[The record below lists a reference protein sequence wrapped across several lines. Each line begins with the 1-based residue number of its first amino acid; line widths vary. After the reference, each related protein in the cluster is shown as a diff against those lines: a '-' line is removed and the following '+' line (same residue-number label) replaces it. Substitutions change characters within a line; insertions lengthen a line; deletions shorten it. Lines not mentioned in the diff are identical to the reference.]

1 MTWLPQ
7 IEPVPSFELHLWKIC
22 LHYPVVIIN
31 WNIEKKKEDRLLIT
45 TSFQEFI
52 FSRYAYRPSE
62 NSFIHSSKYYELR
75 CYAVFSH

>member
-31 WNIEKKKEDRLLIT
+31 WNIGKKKRRQIINYQVLSGIYL
-45 TSFQEFI
+45 FQICIQTFRK
-52 FSRYAYRPSE
+52 FLHP
-62 NSFIHSSKYYELR
+62 
-75 CYAVFSH
+75 